1 MGLKENL
8 IQNKKDNEEV
18 KFYISEYQSSL
29 SYRLGENDAPSQ
41 DVDWSGFFDPY
52 IKLYSDLKLKLDNGS
67 SENPLIDRK
76 ITEDIS
82 QSVSTI
88 QQSME
93 NIASNTE
100 VWNNMV
106 QISGIMGGLDM
117 MGTPVSRFIAL
128 SILNDDL
135 KGKIDIETIDND
147 INNLAWVI
155 YDENGRFVE
164 RLLVNKINILSETQD
179 MFITIPDTS
188 KENQEFKQTNPEIFE
203 QKPTKNPSDPGV
215 LTGGV
220 TETYRVKD
228 KDGQVKLTAKDLS
241 GNMVQDFYE
250 IDRETIGKSLA
261 FTLTMDKI
269 SAGLLGAYQ
278 SSDQVIAFN
287 NNVLAEVTDFYL
299 KPGTALKDNQKDKF
313 QKDYQK
319 WYLEKEIG
327 KEFPT
332 GEPRL
337 KTPEVSEEVT
347 EEQMPDGQEEVQVE
361 EQIQS

>member
-1 MGLKENL
+1 MGLKEQL
-8 IQNKKDNEEV
+8 IKNKQDNEDV

-29 SYRLGENDAPSQ
+29 SYRLGENDTPSQ
-41 DVDWSGFFDPY
+41 DVDWSRFFDPY

-67 SENPLIDRK
+67 SENPLRDRK
-76 ITEDIS
+76 ITDDIL

-100 VWNNMV
+100 IWGNMV
-106 QISGIMGGLDM
+106 QISSIMGGLDM
-117 MGTPVSRFIAL
+117 MITPVSRFIAL

-135 KGKIDIETIDND
+135 KGKIDLEAVDGD
-147 INNLAWVI
+147 INNLAWLI
-155 YDENGRFVE
+155 YDENGIFVE
-164 RLLVNKINILSETQD
+164 RLLVNKINTLSETQD

-203 QKPTKNPSDPGV
+203 QKPTSSPEEPGI

-228 KDGQVKLTAKDLS
+228 KTGKVKLTSKDIS
-241 GNMVQDFYE
+241 SNMVQDFYE

-269 SAGLLGAYQ
+269 SAGLIGAYQ

-287 NNVLAEVTDFYL
+287 NNILAEVTNFYL
-299 KPGTALKDNQKDKF
+299 KPGIALKDNQKDKF

-327 KEFPT
+327 KEFPS

-337 KTPEVSEEVT
+337 KKQPKEEVV
-347 EEQMPDGQEEVQVE
+347 EEEAIVE
-361 EQIQS
+361 EQVV

>member
-1 MGLKENL
+1 MGLKEQL
-8 IQNKKDNEEV
+8 IKNKEDNEEV

-29 SYRLGENDAPSQ
+29 SYRLGEDDTPSQ
-41 DVDWSGFFDPY
+41 DVNWSHFFAPY
-52 IKLYSDLKLKLDNGS
+52 IELYAKIKLQLENGS
-67 SENPLIDRK
+67 SENPVQARK
-76 ITEDIS
+76 ITEDIAK
-82 QSVSTI
+82 SVSTI
-88 QQSME
+88 QESME

-100 VWNNMV
+100 IWNNMV
-106 QISGIMGGLDM
+106 QISGMMGGLDM
-117 MGTPVSRFIAL
+117 MSTPVSRFIAL

-135 KGKIDIETIDND
+135 KGKIDIEAIDND

-155 YDENGRFVE
+155 YDENNVFVE
-164 RLLVNKINILSETQD
+164 KLLVNKINTLSQTQD
-179 MFITIPDTS
+179 MFISVPDTS

-203 QKPTKNPSDPGV
+203 QKQSGTPGEPGQ

-228 KDGQVKLTAKDLS
+228 KTGQVKLKSKDLS

-269 SAGLLGAYQ
+269 SAGLIGAYQ

-287 NNVLAEVTDFYL
+287 NNILAEVTDFYL
-299 KPGTALKDNQKDKF
+299 KPGIALKQNQKDKF

-327 KEFPT
+327 KEFPS

-337 KTPEVSEEVT
+337 KKQPKEEVV
-347 EEQMPDGQEEVQVE
+347 EEEAVVEEVV
-361 EQIQS
+361 S